1 MTALD
6 ESRDLVNGATRLYG
20 IIGDPIEQ
28 VRSPEV
34 MTGRF
39 RAAGR
44 NAILVPLHV
53 LPERFDATVRG
64 LKSLANLD
72 GLIITVPYKVRV
84 VPHVDRLL
92 PTGARVGAINAMRR
106 ERDGSWSGDMFDG
119 RGLIR
124 GLRGEGHEV
133 AGRRVMQ
140 LGAGGA
146 GSAVAFALAEAACA
160 SLTLF
165 DVDERKAN
173 DLAARV
179 AAAYPSTAVHTAAP
193 TVADCDMLV
202 NATPV
207 GMAPGDGLPAELG
220 RLEPTLLVVDI
231 IMKPPLTP
239 LLRHAQAC
247 GCRTLGGRAML
258 EGQADEV
265 ALFFGRG
272 G

>member
-53 LPERFDATVRG
+53 LPDSFDASLRG

-84 VPHVDRLL
+84 LPHVDRLL

-106 ERDGSWSGDMFDG
+106 ETDGSWSGDMFDG

-133 AGRRVMQ
+133 AGKRVMQ

-146 GSAVAFALAEAACA
+146 GSAVAFALAEAAVA

-165 DVDERKAN
+165 DVDERKAK
-173 DLAARV
+173 DLVARV
-179 AAAYPSTAVHTAAP
+179 AAAYPRLAVRTAAP
-193 TVADCDMLV
+193 TVENCDMLV

-220 RLEPTLLVVDI
+220 RLDAALLVVDI